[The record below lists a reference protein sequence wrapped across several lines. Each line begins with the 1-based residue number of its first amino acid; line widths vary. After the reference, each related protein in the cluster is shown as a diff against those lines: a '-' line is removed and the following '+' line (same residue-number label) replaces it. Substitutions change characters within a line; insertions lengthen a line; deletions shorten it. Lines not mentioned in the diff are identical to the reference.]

1 MSKALTIG
9 NGQMLVALDAAA
21 QVRDLYYPHVGLENH
36 IGGQLAHR
44 LGVFTAGQLA
54 WLNDSGWSVRVDSEK
69 DSLVGKTEATNTSLQ
84 VTLAVTDVV
93 YNEKNIFLRRVSVKN
108 TSSEERVYTIFF
120 HQQFELA
127 ESQAA
132 HTAYYDPINKA
143 IIHYRNR
150 RAFLVNTQH
159 HNQGFSDF
167 STGVFGS
174 EGKEGTH
181 IDALDGV
188 LSKNPIEH
196 GQADS
201 VVGVEVRCA
210 PGQEQTLHY
219 WLAVGDSVSQ
229 VLELNHYV
237 LDRGPEH
244 LVETTD
250 NYWRAWINRRQF
262 SFYGLTRDVVTLF
275 NKSLM
280 IIRAHADEGGGIIA
294 SSDANGWQ
302 KGKDTYCYVWPRDGV
317 MAALALARAGD
328 FNVAR
333 KFFTFCTEA
342 LGGGEYFMHKYG
354 PDKSLGSSWLPWF
367 KNGEAQLPI
376 QEDET
381 ALVLSGL
388 WEYYELSKDLEFVEA
403 LYNPL
408 IKKTAD
414 FMVLYRDA
422 KTGLPRPSYDL
433 WEEKYGVS
441 TFTAASVYGAL
452 IAAGRFAA
460 LLGKVKNEQ
469 VYRLAAG
476 EIKEGIMAHLY
487 NAQSGMFYK
496 LGHFSK
502 DEIRY
507 DATADISSVYG
518 VFAFGVLPV
527 GDEKLAQAMQRTR
540 EAVSCH
546 NGIGGLARYE
556 GDGYYRG
563 NQRCPANP
571 WFITTLW
578 LAQYYIKTAKSEA
591 DLVPARETF
600 QWVLKYAQASGV
612 LSEQLD
618 PETGEQLSVAPLVW
632 SHAELVNSI
641 VQYLNKLEELGI
653 CQACNP
659 VS

>member
-1 MSKALTIG
+1 MSKALVLG
-9 NGQMLVALDAAA
+9 NGQMLVALDKAA

-36 IGGQLAHR
+36 IGGDLVHR
-44 LGVFTAGQLA
+44 IGVYTAGQLS
-54 WLNDSGWSVRVDSEK
+54 WLGEPGWVIKVDSEK
-69 DSLVGKTEATNTSLQ
+69 DSLVGQTEAVNSQLQ
-84 VTLAVTDVV
+84 VALTVADVV
-93 YNEKNIFLRRVSVKN
+93 YNEKNIFLRRVTVKN
-108 TSSEERVYTIFF
+108 LSAEERVFNIFF

-143 IIHYRNR
+143 IVHYRNR
-150 RAFLVNTQH
+150 RAFLINTQYH
-159 HNQGFSDF
+159 GQGFSDF

-181 IDALDGV
+181 IDAADGV
-188 LSKNPIEH
+188 LAKNPIEH

-201 VVGVEVRCA
+201 VVGVAVHCA
-210 PGQEQTLHY
+210 PGAEETLHY
-219 WLAVGDSVSQ
+219 WLAAGDSVSQ

-237 LDRGPEH
+237 LERGPEH
-244 LVETTD
+244 LQETTD
-250 NYWRAWINRRQF
+250 NFWRAWINRRQF
-262 SFYGLTRDVVTLF
+262 SFYGLTRDTVTLF

-280 IIRAHADEGGGIIA
+280 IIRAHTDEGGGIIA
-294 SSDANGWQ
+294 SSDANSRQ
-302 KGKDTYCYVWPRDGV
+302 RGKDTYCYVWPRDGV
-317 MAALALARAGD
+317 VAALALARAGD

-333 KFFTFCTEA
+333 KFFTFCFES
-342 LGGGEYFMHKYG
+342 LGDSEYFMHKYG

-381 ALVLSGL
+381 ALVLMGL

-414 FMVLYRDA
+414 FMVLYRDD

-433 WEEKYGVS
+433 WEEKFGVS

-452 IAAGRFAA
+452 IAASRFAA
-460 LLGKVKNEQ
+460 LLGKVKNDQ

-476 EIKEGIMAHLY
+476 EIKEGIMKHLY

-496 LGHFSK
+496 LATFTK
-502 DEIRY
+502 DEIHY
-507 DATADISSVYG
+507 DATPDISSAYG
-518 VFAFGVLPV
+518 AFAFGVLPA
-527 GDEKLAQAMQRTR
+527 GDDKLARALQLTR

-546 NGIGGLARYE
+546 GGIGGLARYE
-556 GDGYYRG
+556 GDSYYRG
-563 NQRCPANP
+563 SQRCPANP
-571 WFITTLW
+571 WFVTTLW
-578 LAQYYIKTAKSEA
+578 LAQYYIKTAKTEA
-591 DLVPARETF
+591 DLAPARETF
-600 QWVLKYAQASGV
+600 QWVLKYALPSGI

-618 PETGEQLSVAPLVW
+618 PETGEQLSVGPLVW
-632 SHAELVNSI
+632 SHAEFVNSVI
-641 VQYLNKLEELGI
+641 MYLNKLEELGI